1 MTTANPQDQAFEKTV
16 QIDAPAATVWR
27 ALTDTAL
34 VQQWMSA
41 TGVEIETDWRT
52 GSPIRISGVSNRV
65 AFENRGTIVQADEEK
80 LLQYTH
86 LSSLSRLPDVP
97 ESYST
102 LRFSLV
108 PIDGHT
114 LLTLRITG
122 FPTESIYKHLAFYWN
137 VTLELLKQFVEG
149 KL

>member
-1 MTTANPQDQAFEKTV
+1 MTTANPQEQAFEKTV
-16 QIDAPAATVWR
+16 QIGAPAAAVWR

-41 TGVEIETDWRT
+41 TGVEIDTDWRT

-65 AFENRGTIVQADEEK
+65 AFSNSGSIVQADEEK

-102 LRFSLV
+102 LRFSLT

-114 LLTLRITG
+114 ALTLRITG

-137 VTLELLKQFVEG
+137 VTLELLKQFAEG

>member
-1 MTTANPQDQAFEKTV
+1 MKKTV
-16 QIDAPAATVWR
+16 QVGAPAAVVWR

-41 TGVEIETDWRT
+41 TGVEIDTDWRT
-52 GSPIRISGVSNRV
+52 GSPIRISGSSNRV
-65 AFENRGTIVQADEEK
+65 AFENSGTIVLADEEK

-97 ESYST
+97 GSYTT
-102 LRFSLV
+102 LRFSLEAKG
-108 PIDGHT
+108 DLT
-114 LLTLRITG
+114 NLTLRITG

-137 VTLELLKQFVEG
+137 VTLELLKQFVE
-149 KL
+149 KRQDDKNVS

>member
-16 QIDAPAATVWR
+16 NIQAPAAVVWQ
-27 ALTDTAL
+27 ALTDTAQ

-41 TGVEIETDWRT
+41 TGVAIDTDWRT
-52 GSPIRISGVSNRV
+52 GSPIRISGTSNRV
-65 AFENRGTIVQADEEK
+65 AFENHGTIILADEEK

-102 LRFSLV
+102 LSFSLA

-114 LLTLRITG
+114 MLTLRITG